1 MPARRRAVSVPSAPS
16 LRSIE
21 PVRVPRHRGP
31 GGRLRTVPW
40 DNESEVERLV
50 CDNRRVRELTSWCP
64 AYDLE
69 AGLRETI
76 DWVRG
81 HQDAFKAGVYT
92 V

>member
-1 MPARRRAVSVPSAPS
+1 MR
-16 LRSIE
+16 
-21 PVRVPRHRGP
+21 P
-31 GGRLRTVPW
+31 G
-40 DNESEVERLV
+40 ESEVERLV

-76 DWVRG
+76 DWVRA
-81 HQDAFKAGVYT
+81 HQGVFKAGVYT